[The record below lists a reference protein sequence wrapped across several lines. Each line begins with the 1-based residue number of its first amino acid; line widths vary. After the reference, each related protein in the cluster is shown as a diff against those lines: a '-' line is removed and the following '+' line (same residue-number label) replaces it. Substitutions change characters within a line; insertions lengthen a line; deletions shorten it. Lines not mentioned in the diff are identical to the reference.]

1 MAKSTKK
8 QGNLLHHYLPIFE
21 WLPRYSRS
29 WLAGDILGGLS
40 VWGIVVPISIGVAL
54 ISGVPVQHGLYAVI
68 ASSFIYPIFAS
79 SRQVITGPSASLA
92 AITGAAVLAVTV
104 PNSKEAVQLTA
115 AITLLAGVIYI
126 FFALLKMGWI
136 SNFLS
141 DSVLT
146 GFIFGIGISVVI
158 SQLHNITG
166 TTEVGANAW
175 QRLASWVEGLSGTN
189 LPTLVIGLTTLG
201 LLFALKLSIP
211 KAPGALIAVILGIG
225 AELVFQLSDYGVA
238 LVGPVPKGLP
248 GILLP
253 NINLVMENLQV
264 VIPAAVSLFL
274 VAMSASLAAA
284 REYASR
290 FNYDIDV
297 NQEMLAQGTANA
309 TTGIFQGTGVSGYV
323 GITAVSISSGG
334 RTELASLVL
343 GVLSVLT
350 LLFLAPVFSYLPLVV
365 LGAILIEVVVLSLW
379 KIPQMRRLWRLTR
392 TEFWLALA
400 ALLGV
405 LTFGVLQGMLIGV
418 GLSILWL
425 VWRTSH
431 PAVPEL
437 GRMPDSKVYHSLDK
451 FPDSETHPGLVVVRF
466 DGPLFFATAGILRQR
481 IRELIADADPEV
493 KAIILDMES
502 TNIIDLEGSDALHM
516 VAKELEDAGIELH
529 LTRTKQ
535 EILEMLDQDGVL
547 DTIGRHRLRDY
558 IHEAVEAVKSLEG
571 R

>member
-1 MAKSTKK
+1 
-8 QGNLLHHYLPIFE
+8 
-21 WLPRYSRS
+21 
-29 WLAGDILGGLS
+29 
-40 VWGIVVPISIGVAL
+40 
-54 ISGVPVQHGLYAVI
+54 
-68 ASSFIYPIFAS
+68 
-79 SRQVITGPSASLA
+79 
-92 AITGAAVLAVTV
+92 
-104 PNSKEAVQLTA
+104 
-115 AITLLAGVIYI
+115 
-126 FFALLKMGWI
+126 
-136 SNFLS
+136 
-141 DSVLT
+141 
-146 GFIFGIGISVVI
+146 
-158 SQLHNITG
+158 
-166 TTEVGANAW
+166 
-175 QRLASWVEGLSGTN
+175 
-189 LPTLVIGLTTLG
+189 
-201 LLFALKLSIP
+201 
-211 KAPGALIAVILGIG
+211 
-225 AELVFQLSDYGVA
+225 
-238 LVGPVPKGLP
+238 
-248 GILLP
+248 
-253 NINLVMENLQV
+253 
-264 VIPAAVSLFL
+264 
-274 VAMSASLAAA
+274 
-284 REYASR
+284 
-290 FNYDIDV
+290 
-297 NQEMLAQGTANA
+297 
-309 TTGIFQGTGVSGYV
+309 
-323 GITAVSISSGG
+323 
-334 RTELASLVL
+334 
-343 GVLSVLT
+343 
-350 LLFLAPVFSYLPLVV
+350 
-365 LGAILIEVVVLSLW
+365 GAILIEVVVLSLW

-405 LTFGVLQGMLIGV
+405 LTFGILQGMLIGV

-516 VAKELEDAGIELH
+516 MAKELEDAGIELH